1 MDIFS
6 KIGSVAE
13 ETFQT
18 IKESD
23 VTKKAVNYAGIPGLS
38 MQVGK
43 QESIVK
49 KAYQEIGQMY
59 YEAHKDDVD
68 GEFAEKMA
76 VIKEA
81 MEKIDSLKAEI
92 EEKKKYDPAKDASGN
107 VVDPEETAQAEIVVE
122 ATDVSDQVAEVVEEA
137 AEAAEE
143 VVEAVK
149 EAAEDAE

>member
-1 MDIFS
+1 MDIFN

-23 VTKKAVNYAGIPGLS
+23 VTKKAVNYAGIPALS

-59 YEAHKDDVD
+59 YEAHKDDAD
-68 GEFAEKMA
+68 GQFAEKMQI
-76 VIKEA
+76 VKEA
-81 MEKIDSLKAEI
+81 LEKIDALKAEI
-92 EEKKKYDPAKDASGN
+92 EEKKKYNPSKDASAN
-107 VVDPEETAQAEIVVE
+107 VVDPAQEMSRDEILI
-122 ATDVSDQVAEVVEEA
+122 ASTDVSDTVAENEE
-137 AEAAEE
+137 
-143 VVEAVK
+143 
-149 EAAEDAE
+149 